1 MRNRAQT
8 ASARWPTTEARH
20 PPDTAVSV
28 AARTGAPLLAPA
40 RQRLK
45 SPSIKHP
52 FQDIGRSLGMRGGRS
67 VRWDVYKRPLM
78 RDAGGAKRREV
89 IVVNERLRRA
99 ILDADMSL
107 NDLAAEIGIDPK
119 TAERWITKGRVPHPG
134 NRAKTARVLGLDESV
149 LWPQLEDARARAVV
163 SSEVLRVYPHRGAVP
178 PDCWY
183 DYIVKAREHVDVLV
197 YAGLFLSDVRA
208 DAAGLLQQKAEEGVP
223 IRLLLGDPES
233 EAVERRGAEEGVG
246 EAMAARIRLS
256 MSYLGPAFGVRGVEV
271 RLHATTLYN
280 SIFRFDDDVLVNT
293 HAYGAV
299 AAKSPVMHVRRI
311 AGGRLFGHY
320 MASFERVW
328 GEAEPLAE
336 TEAGVRILA
345 A

>member
-1 MRNRAQT
+1 
-8 ASARWPTTEARH
+8 
-20 PPDTAVSV
+20 
-28 AARTGAPLLAPA
+28 
-40 RQRLK
+40 
-45 SPSIKHP
+45 
-52 FQDIGRSLGMRGGRS
+52 
-67 VRWDVYKRPLM
+67 
-78 RDAGGAKRREV
+78 V
-89 IVVNERLRRA
+89 IVVNERLRQA
-99 ILDADMSL
+99 ILDAEMSL
-107 NDLAAEIGIDPK
+107 NDLGAEIEIDPK
-119 TAERWITKGRVPHPG
+119 TVERWITKGRVPHPG

-178 PDCWY
+178 AGCWY
-183 DYIVKAREHVDVLV
+183 ELIEAAQEHVDVLV
-197 YAGLFLSDVRA
+197 YAGLFLSDGRA
-208 DAAGLLQQKAEEGVP
+208 DVAALLERKTEEGVAV
-223 IRLLLGDPES
+223 RLLLGDPAS

-256 MSYLGPAFGVRGVEV
+256 MSYLEPVFGVPGVGL

-299 AAKSPVMHVRRI
+299 AAKSPVMHIRRI

-320 MASFERVW
+320 VASFERVW
-328 GEAEPLAE
+328 ETAEPLAE
-336 TEAGVRILA
+336 QRAGVRMLA